1 MYPPLDLR
9 QLACFVAAAESGTM
23 TAAGERLRLSQSAVS
38 LAVRALERRLGAQLL
53 VRRSARQ
60 LLLTP
65 AGARLLPAARELLA
79 HADEVQRAGRAGPSG
94 AIAGPLTVGCFR
106 TIAPLLLPGLLQSFD
121 ALHPAVELDFL
132 EGPVPELEAAMRDGR
147 CDLAIADALAV
158 SDEMERDSLFA
169 THAYALFAADDPLA
183 ARTEIAVA
191 ELAERELIL
200 FDLPPSREL
209 LLRILTDAGIEPRI
223 RHRTSSHELVRGL
236 VGRGLGY
243 ALLVSRPAHDLT
255 HEGLPLAAVPL
266 AGPVPEHEFAL
277 CWPRGARLTRQAAAF
292 AEHCRAHVRAQ
303 GPELLR

>member
-1 MYPPLDLR
+1 M
-9 QLACFVAAAESGTM
+9 
-23 TAAGERLRLSQSAVS
+23 
-38 LAVRALERRLGAQLL
+38 
-53 VRRSARQ
+53 
-60 LLLTP
+60 
-65 AGARLLPAARELLA
+65 
-79 HADEVQRAGRAGPSG
+79 
-94 AIAGPLTVGCFR
+94 
-106 TIAPLLLPGLLQSFD
+106 
-121 ALHPAVELDFL
+121 
-132 EGPVPELEAAMRDGR
+132 PELEAAMRAGR

-158 SDEMERDSLFA
+158 SDDMERDSLFS

-183 ARTEIAVA
+183 GRAEVAVS

-243 ALLVSRPAHDLT
+243 ALLISRPAHDLT

-266 AGPVPEHEFAL
+266 AGAVPEHEFAL
-277 CWPRGARLTRQAAAF
+277 THPRGARLTRQAVAF
-292 AEHCRAHVRAQ
+292 ADHCRTHVRAQ